1 MPVPKRTVLENICTK
16 YNFTPKE
23 MGKFLDQQNVQ
34 DAVDLCVKVKDVY
47 DIDMDLKAAQY
58 ITRECEY
65 LG

>member
-1 MPVPKRTVLENICTK
+1 MPVPKYKVLESMCAR
-16 YNFTPKE
+16 YGFTRKE

-34 DAVDLCVKVKDVY
+34 DAADLCVKVRNVY
-47 DIDMDLKAAQY
+47 DIELPMKVALY